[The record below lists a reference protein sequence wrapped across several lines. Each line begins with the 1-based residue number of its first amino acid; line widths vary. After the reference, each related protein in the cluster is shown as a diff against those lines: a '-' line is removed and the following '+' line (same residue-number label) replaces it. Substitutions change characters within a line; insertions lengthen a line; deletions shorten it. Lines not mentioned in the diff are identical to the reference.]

1 MTSTVMNFFTQGKKE
16 ILRFYNFRQEQ
27 VYLFKASYYIY
38 ILCHVLCDI
47 LFYLMIFD
55 KTPYTKYFD
64 ENKWVNIEV
73 LDA

>member
-27 VYLFKASYYIY
+27 IYFKASYYIY
-38 ILCHVLCDI
+38 TLCHVLCDT
-47 LFYLMIFD
+47 LFDLMIFN
-55 KTPYTKYFD
+55 KTPYTKYFNV
-64 ENKWVNIEV
+64 NKWLKIEV